1 MKTWV
6 PLLIYKTM
14 NEEIQMILDM
24 AEEQMTASITHLEK
38 AFIKIR
44 AGKANPVMLSSVTVD
59 YYGAQTPLSQ
69 VANVNTPDARTL
81 VVQPWEKNL
90 LGEIEKSIINSNLGF
105 NPMNNGDI
113 IIINVPPLNEE
124 RRRDLAKQAKA
135 ESEDAK
141 IGVRSARQEA
151 NKELK
156 KLEIS
161 EDLLKNAESD
171 VQDLTDK
178 FIAKVESALSVKEA
192 EIMKV

>member
-113 IIINVPPLNEE
+113 IIINVPPLTEE

-178 FIAKVESALSVKEA
+178 FIAKVENALSVKEA